1 MNFLTNT
8 WQRIRSG
15 PILSSIS
22 TSSSKKKTLSK
33 STSSVN
39 LEEYKVERILQ
50 DGKFSQIYLAT
61 HKDGTQVVIKK
72 IDSTLIREELIR
84 NEITAGLRLRHN
96 GIGKLIR
103 NFEENGFVYLVLE
116 YIQGVDLFEY
126 LQLNEFK
133 PLKELEAKKIFIQ
146 IVEITEFIH
155 KKGIVH
161 RDLKLEN
168 VMLKANHKVK
178 IIDFGLCAIA
188 PCDSMLDSFLGSV
201 EYACPEILDRRPYN
215 GCKAEVWSLGVML
228 FALLYGQFPFST
240 YDRERKFRVE
250 LTFPPESSV
259 SAAAKDLVM
268 SMLQVDPELRA
279 NLKQVSKHKWLRS

>member
-8 WQRIRSG
+8 WQRIRS
-15 PILSSIS
+15 PLLLN
-22 TSSSKKKTLSK
+22 SKKK
-33 STSSVN
+33 SSSAN
-39 LEEYKVERILQ
+39 SASSAHFEDYKTDKVIQ
-50 DGKFSQIYLAT
+50 DGKFSQIYLARD
-61 HKDGTQVVIKK
+61 KDGSQVVIKK
-72 IDSTLIREELIR
+72 IDTTLIRAELIQ
-84 NEITAGLRLRHN
+84 NEIEAGLKLKHN
-96 GIGKLIR
+96 GIGRLIR
-103 NFEENGFVYLVLE
+103 HFEENGFIFLILE

-126 LQLNEFK
+126 LQLNDFRA
-133 PLKELEAKKIFIQ
+133 LKEHEAKKIFQQ

-178 IIDFGLCAIA
+178 IIDFGLCAQA

-250 LTFPPESSV
+250 LTFPADSTVSST
-259 SAAAKDLVM
+259 AKDLVT
-268 SMLQVDPELRA
+268 SMLQVDPEMRF
-279 NLKQVSKHKWLRS
+279 NLKEVSKHKWLRS